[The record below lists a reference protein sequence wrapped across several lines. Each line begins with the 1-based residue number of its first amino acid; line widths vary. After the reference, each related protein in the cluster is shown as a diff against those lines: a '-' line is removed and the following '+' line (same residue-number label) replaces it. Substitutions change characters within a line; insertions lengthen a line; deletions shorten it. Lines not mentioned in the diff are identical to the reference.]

1 MEKKQYQNLTTYNW
15 LTVFAY
21 IDSTQDDEDGSD
33 NDSLQPA
40 VTSELITLA
49 EQLEAGY
56 ISRVGAGSSPELLH
70 HLRAFWAELCRE
82 QLRNAK

>member
-1 MEKKQYQNLTTYNW
+1 MEKKRHQNLTTYDW

-21 IDSTQDDEDGSD
+21 IDSTRDDEDGSD

-56 ISRVGAGSSPELLH
+56 IS
-70 HLRAFWAELCRE
+70 
-82 QLRNAK
+82 